1 MTVARASARALAR
14 ARTAL
19 TASSSAASAP
29 LARARASSRAVDR
42 SLGVRDFIAASRAT
56 HRAYGVTDE
65 QAFGVAPV
73 DVAATHAA
81 AASRT
86 HAREG
91 PTKRKNHIKRMKQRE
106 AVRRANAKTHKEN
119 ERRNAIE
126 RQEKRLARWRAGVA
140 MKREYEMKYGGGL
153 GETTA
158 RGE

>member
-14 ARTAL
+14 ALTAL

-65 QAFGVAPV
+65 QAFGVDPV
-73 DVAATHAA
+73 DVAATNADD
-81 AASRT
+81 ASRT
-86 HAREG
+86 NAREG

-106 AVRRANAKTHKEN
+106 AFRRSNAKTHKEN

-140 MKREYEMKYGGGL
+140 MKRE
-153 GETTA
+153 
-158 RGE
+158 

>member
-14 ARTAL
+14 ALTAL

-65 QAFGVAPV
+65 QAFGVDPV
-73 DVAATHAA
+73 DVAATNADD
-81 AASRT
+81 ASRAN
-86 HAREG
+86 AREG

-106 AVRRANAKTHKEN
+106 AFRRSNAKTHKEN